1 MIFIILF
8 AFIFIL
14 PRVWLSS
21 ALRRNNEVLENMP
34 FNGLEF
40 GELLLKEN
48 ELENVKIAET
58 EIGDHYDLENKEV
71 RVLGERLSK
80 KSITAISIVCH
91 EVGHAIQHKEK
102 YAPLEQRTKLVKSTS
117 WITKI
122 GGGVLYSGIP
132 IILAT
137 GSFGLIKICLFM
149 VLLSVLISALVHLI
163 TLDVEIDASFNRALP
178 ILEEKVPTEYHNGC
192 RSVLRAAAFTYV
204 IGALTNFLSLRY
216 LWTLLSRLR

>member
-21 ALRRNNEVLENMP
+21 ALRRNNEILENMP

-58 EIGDHYDLENKEV
+58 EIGDHYDLENQEV

-149 VLLSVLISALVHLI
+149 VLI
-163 TLDVEIDASFNRALP
+163 
-178 ILEEKVPTEYHNGC
+178 
-192 RSVLRAAAFTYV
+192 
-204 IGALTNFLSLRY
+204 
-216 LWTLLSRLR
+216 